1 MTNLYLRFLR
11 LAKALD
17 SSKNSLKEI
26 DATAIKLLNEVAVMH
41 FESNPLTVTQ
51 AMELHGIASPA
62 TIHRKLDELREAGLI
77 DLVFEGKNRRTK
89 YLIPTKAAHAYFEK
103 MSDSILKAVQS

>member
-1 MTNLYLRFLR
+1 
-11 LAKALD
+11 
-17 SSKNSLKEI
+17 
-26 DATAIKLLNEVAVMH
+26 
-41 FESNPLTVTQ
+41 
-51 AMELHGIASPA
+51 MELHGIASPA